1 MAGKAVVVVDSKSY
15 FARFM
20 ALSWLSLA
28 QLVRSPSHSRRAE
41 AARRAAR
48 HVLWLTAGLGAAI
61 VVLMYAIDAW
71 EIGQMPKRGAPSLWW
86 VRILTDFGKDEYV
99 LAVLA
104 GLLIA
109 VAIISPALRGI
120 QRSLLLGLGTRLQFL
135 FLAVAVPALV
145 TEVLKYSIG
154 RGRPFVGGE
163 ANAFHFSHFAGN
175 SAYYSFPSGHA
186 TTAFALAFAV
196 SALWPKARVV
206 MAVYALIIAATR
218 LVLVAHHPSDVVA
231 GALVGIIGA
240 MFVRYWFAA
249 RRLGFAI
256 QSDGSIVSLVGPSSE
271 RLKRVARGAFA
282 P

>member
-1 MAGKAVVVVDSKSY
+1 MSANSVAAESQNYAS
-15 FARFM
+15 RFVKL
-20 ALSWLSLA
+20 AWLSLA
-28 QLVRSPSHSRRAE
+28 QLARTPSHSRRAE

-48 HVLWLTAGLGAAI
+48 HVLWLSAGLGAAI
-61 VVLMYAIDAW
+61 IVLMYAIDAW
-71 EIGQMPKRGAPSLWW
+71 EIAQMPKRGTPSLWW

-109 VAIISPALRGI
+109 VAIVSPALRGI
-120 QRSLLLGLGTRLQFL
+120 QRSLLLGLGTRLQFI
-135 FLAVAVPALV
+135 FCAVAVSSLI

-175 SAYYSFPSGHA
+175 PAYYSFPSGHA
-186 TTAFALAFAV
+186 TTAFALALAV
-196 SALWPKARVV
+196 SAVWPQARAA

-218 LVLVAHHPSDVVA
+218 LVLLAHHPSDVVA
-231 GALVGIIGA
+231 GAMVGIVGT

-256 QSDGSIVSLVGPSSE
+256 QRDGSIVSLVGPSSG

>member
-1 MAGKAVVVVDSKSY
+1 MAGKAVVGDSKSY
-15 FARFM
+15 FARLM
-20 ALSWLSLA
+20 TLSWLSLA

-48 HVLWLTAGLGAAI
+48 HVLWLSAGLGATI
-61 VVLMYAIDAW
+61 IVLMYAIDAW
-71 EIGQMPKRGAPSLWW
+71 EIAQMPKRGTPSLWW

-99 LAVLA
+99 LAVLG

-109 VAIISPALRGI
+109 VAIVSPALRGI
-120 QRSLLLGLGTRLQFL
+120 QRSLLLGLGTRLQFI
-135 FLAVAVPALV
+135 FFAVAMSNLV
-145 TEVLKYSIG
+145 TEVLKYCIG

-175 SAYYSFPSGHA
+175 PAYYSFPSGHA

-196 SALWPKARVV
+196 SVIWPKARLA
-206 MAVYALIIAATR
+206 MAVYAIVIAATR

-231 GALVGIIGA
+231 GALVGVIGA

-256 QSDGSIVSLVGPSSE
+256 QRDGTIVSLVGPSSG

>member
-1 MAGKAVVVVDSKSY
+1 MAASPAVVESKNYLS
-15 FARFM
+15 RFGTL
-20 ALSWLSLA
+20 AWLSLA

-48 HVLWLTAGLGAAI
+48 HVLWLSAGLGAATI
-61 VVLMYAIDAW
+61 VLMYAIDAW
-71 EIGQMPKRGAPSLWW
+71 EIAQMPKRGTPSLWW

-109 VAIISPALRGI
+109 VAIVSPALRGI
-120 QRSLLLGLGTRLQFL
+120 QRSLLLGLGTRLQFV
-135 FLAVAVPALV
+135 FWAVAVSNLV
-145 TEVLKYSIG
+145 TEVLKYCIG

-163 ANAFHFSHFAGN
+163 ASVFQFSHFAGN
-175 SAYYSFPSGHA
+175 PAYSSFPSGHA

-196 SALWPKARVV
+196 SVVWPQARLA
-206 MAVYALIIAATR
+206 MAVYAIVIAATR

-231 GALVGIIGA
+231 GALVGVIGA

-256 QSDGSIVSLVGPSSE
+256 QRDGTIVSLAGPSSG

>member
-1 MAGKAVVVVDSKSY
+1 MSANSAVGESRNYAS
-15 FARFM
+15 RFVKL
-20 ALSWLSLA
+20 AWLSLA

-48 HVLWLTAGLGAAI
+48 HSLWLAAGLGAAI
-61 VVLMYAIDAW
+61 IVLMYAIDAW
-71 EIGQMPKRGAPSLWW
+71 EISQMPKRGTPSLWW

-109 VAIISPALRGI
+109 VALVAPALHGI
-120 QRSLLLGLGTRLQFL
+120 RRSLLLGLGTRLQFI
-135 FLAVAVPALV
+135 FCAVAFSNLV
-145 TEVLKYSIG
+145 TEVLKYCIG

-175 SAYYSFPSGHA
+175 PAYYSFPSGHA
-186 TTAFALAFAV
+186 TTAFALALAV
-196 SALWPKARVV
+196 SVVWPQARVA
-206 MAVYALIIAATR
+206 MAVYALIIAASR
-218 LVLVAHHPSDVVA
+218 LVLLAHHPSDVVA
-231 GALVGIIGA
+231 GALVGITGA
-240 MFVRYWFAA
+240 LFVRYWFAA

-256 QSDGSIVSLVGPSSE
+256 QRDGTIVSLVGPSSG
-271 RLKRVARGAFA
+271 RLKRVARGASA

>member
-1 MAGKAVVVVDSKSY
+1 MSANSVAGESRNYAS
-15 FARFM
+15 RFVTL
-20 ALSWLSLA
+20 AWLSLA

-48 HVLWLTAGLGAAI
+48 HVLWLSAGLGAAI
-61 VVLMYAIDAW
+61 IVLMYAIDAW
-71 EIGQMPKRGAPSLWW
+71 EIAQMPKRGTPSLWW

-109 VAIISPALRGI
+109 VAIVSPALRGI
-120 QRSLLLGLGTRLQFL
+120 QRSLLLGLGTRLQFI
-135 FLAVAVPALV
+135 FCAVAFSNLV
-145 TEVLKYSIG
+145 TEVLKYCIG

-175 SAYYSFPSGHA
+175 PAYYSFPSGHA
-186 TTAFALAFAV
+186 TTAFALALAV
-196 SALWPKARVV
+196 SAVWPQARVA

-218 LVLVAHHPSDVVA
+218 LVLLAHHPSDVVA
-231 GALVGIIGA
+231 GAMVGIVGA

-256 QSDGSIVSLVGPSSE
+256 QRDGSIVSLVGPSSG

>member
-1 MAGKAVVVVDSKSY
+1 MAASPAVVESKNYLS
-15 FARFM
+15 RFGTL
-20 ALSWLSLA
+20 AWLSLA

-48 HVLWLTAGLGAAI
+48 HVLWLSAGLGAAI
-61 VVLMYAIDAW
+61 IVLMYAIDAW
-71 EIGQMPKRGAPSLWW
+71 EIAQMPKRGTPSLWW

-99 LAVLA
+99 LAVLG

-109 VAIISPALRGI
+109 VAIVSPGLRGI
-120 QRSLLLGLGTRLQFL
+120 QRSLLLGLGTRLQFI
-135 FLAVAVPALV
+135 FCAVAVSSLV
-145 TEVLKYSIG
+145 TEVLKYCVG

-175 SAYYSFPSGHA
+175 PAYFSFPSGHA

-196 SALWPKARVV
+196 SVIWPKARVA
-206 MAVYALIIAATR
+206 MAVYAIVIAATR

-231 GALVGIIGA
+231 GALVGVIGA

-256 QSDGSIVSLVGPSSE
+256 QRDGTIVSLVGPSSG

>member
-1 MAGKAVVVVDSKSY
+1 MAASLPVAESKNY
-15 FARFM
+15 FSRFGSL
-20 ALSWLSLA
+20 AWSSLA

-48 HVLWLTAGLGAAI
+48 HVLWLSAGLGVAI
-61 VVLMYAIDAW
+61 IVLMYAIDAW
-71 EIGQMPKRGAPSLWW
+71 EIAQMPKRGTPSLWW
-86 VRILTDFGKDEYV
+86 LRILTDFGKDEYV

-104 GLLIA
+104 GLLVA
-109 VAIISPALRGI
+109 VAIVSPALRGI
-120 QRSLLLGLGTRLQFL
+120 QRSLLLGLGTRLQFI
-135 FLAVAVPALV
+135 FCAVAFSNLV
-145 TEVLKYSIG
+145 TEVLKYCIG

-175 SAYYSFPSGHA
+175 PAYYSFPSGHA
-186 TTAFALAFAV
+186 TTAFALALAV
-196 SALWPKARVV
+196 SAVWPQARVA
-206 MAVYALIIAATR
+206 MAIYALIIAASR
-218 LVLVAHHPSDVVA
+218 LVLLAHHPSDVVA
-231 GALVGIIGA
+231 GAMVGIVGA

-256 QSDGSIVSLVGPSSE
+256 QRDGSIVSLVGPSSG

>member
-1 MAGKAVVVVDSKSY
+1 MAPSPSVIDSRNY
-15 FARFM
+15 FSRF
-20 ALSWLSLA
+20 ATLAWLSLA

-48 HVLWLTAGLGAAI
+48 HVLWLSAGLGAAI
-61 VVLMYAIDAW
+61 IVLMYAIDAW
-71 EIGQMPKRGAPSLWW
+71 EISQMPKRGTPSLWW

-104 GLLIA
+104 VSLIA
-109 VAIISPALRGI
+109 VAIAAPALHGI
-120 QRSLLLGLGTRLQFL
+120 RRSLLLGLGTRLQFI
-135 FLAVAVPALV
+135 FCAVVVSNLV
-145 TEVLKYSIG
+145 TEVLKYCVG

-175 SAYYSFPSGHA
+175 PAYYSFPSGHA

-196 SALWPKARVV
+196 SVIWPKARHA
-206 MAVYALIIAATR
+206 MAVYALIIAASR
-218 LVLVAHHPSDVVA
+218 LVLLAHHPSDVVA
-231 GALVGIIGA
+231 GALVGVIGA

-256 QSDGSIVSLVGPSSE
+256 QRDGSIVSLVGPSSG
-271 RLKRVARGAFA
+271 RLKRVARGALA